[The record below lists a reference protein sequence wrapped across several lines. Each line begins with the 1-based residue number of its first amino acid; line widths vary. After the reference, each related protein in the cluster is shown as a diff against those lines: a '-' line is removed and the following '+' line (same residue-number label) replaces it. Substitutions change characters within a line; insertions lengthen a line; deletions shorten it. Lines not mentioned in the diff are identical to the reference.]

1 MLRGQPFAPII
12 ACIRRF
18 GKRNFAPRDWRAL
31 PAAQG
36 AQMSEIPSADR
47 TRPRQAAEIPAR
59 RSAKE
64 LVKTRPIGVSS
75 SVTYQTPAVVLAAQ
89 VVDGV
94 VLGTCVQIQHMMT
107 DY

>member
-1 MLRGQPFAPII
+1 MTII
-12 ACIRRF
+12 WVAMVGVSSKRCQRLKAC
-18 GKRNFAPRDWRAL
+18 K
-31 PAAQG
+31 
-36 AQMSEIPSADR
+36 MSEIQSVDR
-47 TRPRQAAEIPAR
+47 TLPRRAAENPAR

-89 VVDGV
+89 VVYGV
-94 VLGTCVQIQHMMT
+94 VLGTCVQIQRMMT

>member
-1 MLRGQPFAPII
+1 MTII
-12 ACIRRF
+12 WVAMV
-18 GKRNFAPRDWRAL
+18 GVSSKRCQRLKARKM
-31 PAAQG
+31 G
-36 AQMSEIPSADR
+36 EIQSVDR
-47 TRPRQAAEIPAR
+47 TLPRQAAEIPAR
-59 RSAKE
+59 RSPKE

-89 VVDGV
+89 VVYGV